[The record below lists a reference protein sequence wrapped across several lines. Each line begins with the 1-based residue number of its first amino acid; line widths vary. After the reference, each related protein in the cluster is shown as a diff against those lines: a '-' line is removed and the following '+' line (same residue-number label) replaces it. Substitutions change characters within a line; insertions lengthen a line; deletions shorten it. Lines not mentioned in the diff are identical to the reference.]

1 MKKAFIVFVFLF
13 SSILAFTQEANK
25 DTTYWKRGG
34 LFSLSFSQVSLSNW
48 AAGGENSIA
57 GNSLFSLFYNYKRD
71 KISWDNSLE
80 LGYGLLRSG
89 KNDVI
94 KSDDRIDLTSKWGR
108 KGGEKWYYSLLGNF
122 KSQFAPGYNFP
133 NDSVIVSR
141 FMAPGYLLLAAGI
154 DFKEED
160 LLSFFV
166 SPLTGK
172 FTFVTYQP
180 LANAGA
186 YGVDPATYDAFG
198 NIEKK
203 GENFRKE
210 FGAYAAI
217 KYRYKILPGIDFNTK
232 VELFS
237 NYLHNPQNIDVNWD
251 ALLAMKIHKFLTASI
266 STTLIYDDD
275 IDIPSY
281 ETIGGVKTV
290 VGSGPKTQFKE
301 VLGLGLSFKF

>member
-1 MKKAFIVFVFLF
+1 MKKNLLVLALLFISLF
-13 SSILAFTQEANK
+13 SSAQELKK

-71 KISWDNSLE
+71 KISWDNNMEFS
-80 LGYGLLRSG
+80 YGLLRSG

-94 KSDDRIDLTSKWGR
+94 KSDDRIDLTSKLGR

-133 NDSVIVSR
+133 NDSVIVSK

-186 YGVDPATYDAFG
+186 YGVEPATYDSAG
-198 NIEKK
+198 NIITP

-210 FGAYAAI
+210 LGAYASI

-275 IDIPSY
+275 IDIPTY

-290 VGSGPKTQFKE
+290 VGLGPKTQFKE